1 MNMRHD
7 NTRLNATQLT
17 DVVDDRVRRA
27 QGGDRAACESIFEE
41 HWAICRR
48 VARRMTGS
56 DQDAEDVVQ
65 EAYVKA
71 LTHLS
76 QFDHRCAFRSW
87 LLRIVTNCATD
98 HLRRNRRRRI
108 LFDITA
114 WSRGE
119 SRQVP
124 EPSVSADP
132 SLPLQNLEM
141 RVRLDRALGELS
153 ETTRGAF
160 VLFAEAEMTY
170 QEVADTLNIPMGTVM
185 SRIHSARKKLKVIVR
200 SPENAESDDIEVS
213 PQPESTRNEMFEMM
227 RLPHD
232 EIPPLTP
239 GY

>member
-1 MNMRHD
+1 
-7 NTRLNATQLT
+7 
-17 DVVDDRVRRA
+17 
-27 QGGDRAACESIFEE
+27 
-41 HWAICRR
+41 
-48 VARRMTGS
+48 
-56 DQDAEDVVQ
+56 
-65 EAYVKA
+65 
-71 LTHLS
+71 LS

-141 RVRLDRALGELS
+141 RIRLDRALGELS